1 MSNKIKQR
9 IAKLQKKQEQLKAR
23 AQQLQSQFNEKERK
37 NTDRRKFVVGALVL
51 KDIQTN
57 AGLCNHIIKLLESAP
72 ERDRK
77 LFPDLLNVAV
87 STSRANYPNLLTTL

>member
-1 MSNKIKQR
+1 MSKNLKER
-9 IAKLQKKQEQLKAR
+9 IAVLQKEQEQLKAR

-37 NTDRRKFVVGALVL
+37 TTDRRKFVVGALIL

-57 AGLCNHIIKLLESAP
+57 AGLRNHIIKLLGSAP
-72 ERDRK
+72 ERDKK

-87 STSRANYPNLLTTL
+87 STSRAN